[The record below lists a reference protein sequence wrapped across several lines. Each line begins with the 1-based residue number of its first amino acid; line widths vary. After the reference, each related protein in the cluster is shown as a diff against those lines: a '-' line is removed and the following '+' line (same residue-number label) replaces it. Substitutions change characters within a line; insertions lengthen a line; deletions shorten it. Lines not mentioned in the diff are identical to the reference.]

1 MLIEARKNE
10 TRARSGRQLPYDNY
24 QELEVIDAYL
34 DDIAASYPN
43 LVTLVQPATTF
54 EGRPIKYLKIS
65 TTNFQDTS
73 KPVIFIDGGIH
84 SREWISP
91 PTVTWAIKKLVEDVT
106 EPDLLERFDWIILP
120 VVNPDGYKFSFTT
133 NRFWRKTRSTD
144 QHSLS
149 YLCPGVD
156 GNRNYDFA
164 WNTVGTSNNPCADT
178 FAGSRAFSEI
188 ETQVVR
194 DIIQENLHRMALYLT
209 MHSYGSMILYPWG
222 HDGSLSNNAFALHS
236 VGIAMTDAIHS
247 KAINYFPRYVVGNSL
262 LVIGYGTSGAAEDYA
277 HSVGVPLSYTYE
289 LPGLSGGFEGF
300 HLDPRYIEQ
309 VCIETWEGIVVGAR
323 RAGDLWKS
331 LYLKPTSQEQLKLI
345 GALAD
350 AYEVDI
356 ISHPILEREGVVLVK
371 PQHLD
376 GFVRALE
383 EQDVSYRVHANDVKA
398 ARSGRQLP
406 YDNYQDL
413 EVIDA
418 YLDDIAARF
427 PNLVTLVHPATTF
440 EGRPIKYLKIS
451 TTNFQDTSKPVI
463 FIDGGIHSREWI
475 SPPTVTWAIKKL
487 VEDNRFWRK
496 TRSTDQHSLSYL
508 CPGVDGNRNYDF
520 AWNTVGTSSN
530 PCTDTYGGSRA
541 FSEIETQVVRNIIQE
556 NLHRMALYLTMH
568 SYGSMILYP
577 WGHDGSLS
585 NNAFALHSVGIAMAD
600 VIHSKA
606 ISYFPRYVVGNSLL
620 VIGYGASGAAEDY
633 AHSVGVPLSY
643 TYELPG
649 LSWGFEGFHLN
660 PRYIEQVCIET
671 WEGIVVGARRAGDLF
686 VPLP

>member
-1 MLIEARKNE
+1 MKVLGLVFLIVA
-10 TRARSGRQLPYDNY
+10 
-24 QELEVIDAYL
+24 VAY
-34 DDIAASYPN
+34 A
-43 LVTLVQPATTF
+43 
-54 EGRPIKYLKIS
+54 K
-65 TTNFQDTS
+65 
-73 KPVIFIDGGIH
+73 H
-84 SREWISP
+84 
-91 PTVTWAIKKLVEDVT
+91 
-106 EPDLLERFDWIILP
+106 
-120 VVNPDGYKFSFTT
+120 
-133 NRFWRKTRSTD
+133 
-144 QHSLS
+144 
-149 YLCPGVD
+149 
-156 GNRNYDFA
+156 
-164 WNTVGTSNNPCADT
+164 
-178 FAGSRAFSEI
+178 
-188 ETQVVR
+188 
-194 DIIQENLHRMALYLT
+194 
-209 MHSYGSMILYPWG
+209 
-222 HDGSLSNNAFALHS
+222 
-236 VGIAMTDAIHS
+236 
-247 KAINYFPRYVVGNSL
+247 
-262 LVIGYGTSGAAEDYA
+262 
-277 HSVGVPLSYTYE
+277 
-289 LPGLSGGFEGF
+289 
-300 HLDPRYIEQ
+300 EQ
-309 VCIETWEGIVVGAR
+309 FRG
-323 RAGDLWKS
+323 WKS

-376 GFVRALE
+376 GFVGALE

-398 ARSGRQLP
+398 KNETRARSGRQLP

-418 YLDDIAARF
+418 YLDDIAARY
-427 PNLVTLVHPATTF
+427 PNLVTLVEPATTF

-530 PCTDTYGGSRA
+530 PCTDTYGGSR
-541 FSEIETQVVRNIIQE
+541 
-556 NLHRMALYLTMH
+556 
-568 SYGSMILYP
+568 
-577 WGHDGSLS
+577 
-585 NNAFALHSVGIAMAD
+585 
-600 VIHSKA
+600 
-606 ISYFPRYVVGNSLL
+606 
-620 VIGYGASGAAEDY
+620 YGASGAAEDY